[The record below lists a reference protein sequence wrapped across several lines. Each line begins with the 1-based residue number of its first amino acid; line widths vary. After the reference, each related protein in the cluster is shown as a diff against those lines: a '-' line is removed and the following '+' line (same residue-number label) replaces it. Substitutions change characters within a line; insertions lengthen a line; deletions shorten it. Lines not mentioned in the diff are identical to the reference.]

1 MKRLMRLGLL
11 VAALGGAMALALALR
26 WQVTVPGPAASAPA
40 RVPNTSIQALDFDS
54 LAVAIARGAVFRERR
69 SPAQVAFDPA
79 QPTGTQPA
87 PPPAGPPKPAIQ
99 LVGIAWSR
107 EPVALLD
114 GVPGVDGS
122 RAMQRGDTAGGL
134 KVRRISPREV
144 VMTGYDTTWTLR
156 LREFR

>member
-1 MKRLMRLGLL
+1 MTRLIRSGLL
-11 VAALGGAMALALALR
+11 ALAVAGTVALGLALR
-26 WQVTVPGPAASAPA
+26 WRVTVAGAVAPA
-40 RVPNTSIQALDFDS
+40 RTGSAHMPIEVLDVDS
-54 LAVAIARGAVFRERR
+54 LARTIMRAAVFRERR
-69 SPAQVAFDPA
+69 MPAQVAFDPSLPA
-79 QPTGTQPA
+79 GAQPA
-87 PPPAGPPKPAIQ
+87 PPAASPPRPAIQ
-99 LVGIAWSR
+99 LVGVAWGS

-134 KVRRISPREV
+134 RLRRISPREV